1 MLSLKLPKKVTLD
14 WGVDF
19 IKVEGP
25 LGIIIKRRGDFNLAV
40 KDSVVYLWSNDKQDN
55 ESTYLAYI
63 RAMVVGVWKGFTQ
76 KLKLVGVGFRAS
88 IDQNVLQL
96 KLGFSHEVK
105 YTIPEDISILVS
117 KNKGTILI
125 VRGKENYRV
134 QQIAREIRLL
144 RVPDAYKGK
153 GIQYKKEI
161 LVLKKGKRESK

>member
-1 MLSLKLPKKVTLD
+1 MLSLKLPKKVTVD
-14 WGVDF
+14 WGGDF

-40 KDSVVYLWSNDKQDN
+40 KDSVLYLWSNTEQQK

-63 RAMVVGVWKGFTQ
+63 RAMIVGVWKGFSQ

-88 IDQNVLQL
+88 INQNVLSL
-96 KLGFSHEVK
+96 KLGYSHEIQYK
-105 YTIPEDISILVS
+105 IPDDISILVS
-117 KNKGTILI
+117 KNKGAVLI
-125 VRGKENYRV
+125 VKGKENYRV

-153 GIQYKKEI
+153 GIQYKKEL

>member
-1 MLSLKLPKKVTLD
+1 
-14 WGVDF
+14 
-19 IKVEGP
+19 
-25 LGIIIKRRGDFNLAV
+25 
-40 KDSVVYLWSNDKQDN
+40 
-55 ESTYLAYI
+55 
-63 RAMVVGVWKGFTQ
+63 
-76 KLKLVGVGFRAS
+76 
-88 IDQNVLQL
+88 L

>member
-14 WGVDF
+14 WGTDF

-25 LGIIIKRRGDFNLAV
+25 LGIIIKRRGEFNIAV
-40 KDSVVYLWSNDKQDN
+40 KESLVYLWSNTN
-55 ESTYLAYI
+55 PEHESTYLAYI

-76 KLKLVGVGFRAS
+76 KLKLVGVGFKAS
-88 IDQNVLQL
+88 INQNILQL
-96 KLGFSHEVK
+96 KLGFSHEVNYK
-105 YTIPEDISILVS
+105 IPDDISILVS

-125 VRGKENYRV
+125 IKGKENYRV

-144 RVPDAYKGK
+144 RIPDAYKGK
-153 GIQYKKEI
+153 GVQYKKEV